1 MDKTIDQSVDGSS
14 TPYIPSGKGKRIII
28 LQAGTTCEGLIEGCD
43 PVFAANFEDGY
54 YYIEM
59 KACIFMD
66 WTGLICIN
74 N

>member
-1 MDKTIDQSVDGSS
+1 MDETVDQSVDGSS

-54 YYIEM
+54 
-59 KACIFMD
+59 
-66 WTGLICIN
+66 
-74 N
+74 